1 VLVNICTTEVHRVL
15 EPIPVE
21 ATLTSI
27 DSLVRQLRKTAP
39 VLLDDAALNEVLAY
53 TCRLMQDNMHRNFA
67 AVMSQLESIWTRAFN
82 GSHTLYVACDP
93 VMVKRL
99 LA

>member
-1 VLVNICTTEVHRVL
+1 M
-15 EPIPVE
+15 
-21 ATLTSI
+21 SG
-27 DSLVRQLRKTAP
+27 LRKTAS

-82 GSHTLYVACDP
+82 GSNTLYVACDP
-93 VMVKRL
+93 VMVTRL

>member
-1 VLVNICTTEVHRVL
+1 M
-15 EPIPVE
+15 
-21 ATLTSI
+21 
-27 DSLVRQLRKTAP
+27 
-39 VLLDDAALNEVLAY
+39 LLDDAALNEVLAY

-82 GSHTLYVACDP
+82 SSHTLYVACDP
-93 VMVKRL
+93 VMVTRL